1 MENKNVWLVME
12 NKNVWVVIEEYLHYD
27 MSYKKIIGVFDNE
40 DKAKQTVKS
49 LYNRY
54 LNEEVDSNS
63 FDEEECKGQVWSPYD
78 EITTVY
84 YNQFTLNV
92 DYTLN

>member
-1 MENKNVWLVME
+1 ME

-40 DKAKQTVKS
+40 DKAKYTLES
-49 LYNRY
+49 LYKRSLMDEDVDTHSY
-54 LNEEVDSNS
+54 DEVKH
-63 FDEEECKGQVWSPYD
+63 EVKIWSHYD
-78 EITTVY
+78 EITELY
-84 YNQFTLNV
+84 YKEFTLNT